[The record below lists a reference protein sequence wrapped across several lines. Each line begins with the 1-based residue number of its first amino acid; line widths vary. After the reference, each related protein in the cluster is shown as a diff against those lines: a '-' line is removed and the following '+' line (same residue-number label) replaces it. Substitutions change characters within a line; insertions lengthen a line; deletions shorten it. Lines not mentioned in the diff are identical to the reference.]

1 MVLRPRQSKTTNLG
15 VFVATVTPTSWVMS
29 SPTSEPIDLS
39 DANRYKAWHDAIRD
53 EIQALGSKHT

>member
-1 MVLRPRQSKTTNLG
+1 
-15 VFVATVTPTSWVMS
+15 MS